1 MERTKYK
8 GIELT
13 QKKLVL
19 LPSTTI
25 FWKSMKYELKLLRT
39 MQKSPFK
46 VFIAFA
52 PYFLLLTSY
61 LHAQTPQIVAP
72 APLVAIPAQLPDQDS
87 ADDRP
92 CFTLD
97 GRTMYFGSRRFSKD
111 PWRVSDPNPRWK
123 WDSDLWSRI
132 LTDSGWSSPINLGP
146 PINNSAGQLNPTISP
161 RGDELYYVT
170 GGGAIL
176 WKAHLVDGKFQQPQP
191 VTGMLNN
198 IYTNKQF
205 AESHFDDSLRMVI
218 AQEMA
223 PDSDLRVRAPDAW
236 DLHYRE
242 HLVEHLKTQ
251 MAADFFQGLIRCEST
266 ISPDGKA
273 AIISE
278 NFGKTG
284 AYGMAGRGGEDL
296 WLVIIS
302 PNGSWD
308 TVKFLDSNVNSE
320 YDETYPFLAADG
332 VTLYF
337 TSTRPCP
344 TCPRGTSGGED
355 LYRTQFNGGHWSD
368 PVPLGAPFNSIA
380 DDYGFSIGPDGKTAY
395 FVSNRDGKSRL
406 YQVNLRPEDSAIAPK
421 PVVILQGE
429 VTDAKT
435 HKPLAAEIF
444 VDDLTAKKTDF
455 SVYSDSLSGSY
466 TLAAERGHRF
476 GIQAIAAGHLPRSER
491 FEVPADQPFDRTK
504 LDLELE
510 PIALGASME
519 FKNAYFDFGKAE
531 LLPESKLELDRVVVF
546 LMKSTN
552 TTLEIAGHTDDVG
565 TIAANQKLSEDRANA
580 VREYLVSRGVAA
592 TRLKAV
598 GYGKSKPLVKG
609 NTEAARAQNRRVEMT
624 ITSESD

>member
-1 MERTKYK
+1 MVPEN
-8 GIELT
+8 G
-13 QKKLVL
+13 
-19 LPSTTI
+19 
-25 FWKSMKYELKLLRT
+25 
-39 MQKSPFK
+39 
-46 VFIAFA
+46 
-52 PYFLLLTSY
+52 
-61 LHAQTPQIVAP
+61 
-72 APLVAIPAQLPDQDS
+72 PLVAIPAQLPDQDS

-132 LTDSGWSSPINLGP
+132 LTDSGWSAPINLGP

-191 VTGMLNN
+191 VPGMLNN
-198 IYTNKQF
+198 IYMNKQF
-205 AESHFDDSLRMVI
+205 AGNHFNDSLRMVI

-242 HLVEHLKTQ
+242 HLVQHLKTQ
-251 MAADFFQGLIRCEST
+251 MAADFFQGLIRCESS

-278 NFGKTG
+278 NFGKSG

-344 TCPRGTSGGED
+344 TCPPGISGAQD
-355 LYRTQFNGGHWSD
+355 LYRTQFNGAHWSD
-368 PVPLGAPFNSIA
+368 PVPLGTPFNSPA

-491 FEVPADQPFDRTK
+491 FEVPAGQPFDRTK

-510 PIALGASME
+510 PVALGASME
-519 FKNAYFDFGKAE
+519 FKNAYFDFGKSE
-531 LLPESKLELDRVVVF
+531 LLPESKLELDRVVIF

>member
-1 MERTKYK
+1 
-8 GIELT
+8 
-13 QKKLVL
+13 
-19 LPSTTI
+19 
-25 FWKSMKYELKLLRT
+25 MKYTHFLWFFIVFAVFSDPA
-39 MQKSPFK
+39 KS
-46 VFIAFA
+46 
-52 PYFLLLTSY
+52 
-61 LHAQTPQIVAP
+61 QTVPALP
-72 APLVAIPAQLPDQDS
+72 GDAPLVAIPAQLPDQDS

-111 PWRVSDPNPRWK
+111 PWRVSDPNPAWK
-123 WDSDLWSRI
+123 WDSDLWKRI
-132 LTDSGWSSPINLGP
+132 LTDSGWSPPINLGA

-161 RGDELYYVT
+161 SGDELYYV
-170 GGGAIL
+170 GSNPVL
-176 WKAHLVDGKFQQPQP
+176 WHAKLVDGKFQQPQP
-191 VTGMLNN
+191 VPGMLNN

-205 AESHFDDSLRMVI
+205 AEARFDDSIRNVI

-242 HLVEHLKTQ
+242 HLVQHLKTQ
-251 MAADFFQGLIRCEST
+251 MAADFYQGFIRCESS
-266 ISPDGKA
+266 ISPDGKV

-278 NFGKTG
+278 NFGKNG
-284 AYGMAGRGGEDL
+284 AYGLGGRGGEDL
-296 WLVIIS
+296 WIITIG

-308 TVKFLDSNVNSE
+308 TVKYMDAIVNSE
-320 YDETYPFLAADG
+320 FDETYPFIAADG

-337 TSTRPCP
+337 TSNRPCA
-344 TCPRGTSGGED
+344 TCPRGTSGGKD
-355 LYRTQFNGGHWSD
+355 LYRTQFVGGHWTN
-368 PVPLGAPFNSIA
+368 PVPLGPPFNSPA

-395 FVSNRDGKSRL
+395 FVSNRGDGKSRL
-406 YQVNLRPEDSAIAPK
+406 YQVNLRSQDSDIAPK

-435 HKPLAAEIF
+435 HKPLKAEIF
-444 VDDLTAKKTDF
+444 VDDLTTKESDF
-455 SVYSDSLSGSY
+455 SVFSDSLSGSY
-466 TLAAERGHRF
+466 TLAAQRGHRL
-476 GIQAIAAGHLPRSER
+476 GIQAIAAGHLPHSER
-491 FEVPADQPFDRTK
+491 FEVPADQAFDRTK
-504 LDLELE
+504 FDLELQPTE
-510 PIALGASME
+510 LGATME
-519 FKNAYFDFGKAE
+519 FKNAYFDFGKSE
-531 LLPESKLELDRVVVF
+531 LLPESKLELDRVGTF

-565 TIAANQKLSEDRANA
+565 TNAANQKLSEDRASA
-580 VREYLVSRGVAA
+580 VRDYLVSRGVAT